1 MLKYYVIEFYH
12 KSKEYIT
19 DYYIQN
25 QYWHI
30 ASNEQFTNFVC
41 SMHVNKIHFYNE
53 WYITYVNIRI
63 RPIKKPH
70 WFSLCFA
77 VQKLISW
84 SDRISNSAFIQ
95 RHEKVCDRINNF
107 FTLSYSNWA
116 VATLFSK

>member
-25 QYWHI
+25 QYRHI

-53 WYITYVNIRI
+53 
-63 RPIKKPH
+63 
-70 WFSLCFA
+70 
-77 VQKLISW
+77 
-84 SDRISNSAFIQ
+84 
-95 RHEKVCDRINNF
+95 
-107 FTLSYSNWA
+107 
-116 VATLFSK
+116 